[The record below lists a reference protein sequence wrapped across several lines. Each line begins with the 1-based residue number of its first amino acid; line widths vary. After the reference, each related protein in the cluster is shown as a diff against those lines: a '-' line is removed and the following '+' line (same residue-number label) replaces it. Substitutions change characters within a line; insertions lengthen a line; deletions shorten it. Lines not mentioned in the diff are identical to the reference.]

1 MAIEQQQTVTLAST
15 EVSDAYQVE
24 LTVRDSLS
32 GALATVSLTWSQ
44 TQDLVDE
51 LLARNGEAVS
61 AYWEDRGRPA
71 VEHGFDVDVT
81 VWDGTG
87 SVEALARPSHVH
99 DTQGNCLKNRDGA
112 LCSEPVLGFAVINAE
127 MPGAICRDCS
137 EGKHGA
143 CIGSA
148 YAERDGEI
156 VEVACACT
164 ADGHRGRS

>member
-1 MAIEQQQTVTLAST
+1 MAIERQQTITAVDT

-24 LTVRDSLS
+24 MTVRDDLTGQS
-32 GALATVSLTWSQ
+32 ATVSLSWSE

-61 AYWEDRGRPA
+61 AFWEDQGRTLA
-71 VEHGFDVDVT
+71 VHGFDLNLR
-81 VWDGTG
+81 
-87 SVEALARPSHVH
+87 E
-99 DTQGNCLKNRDGA
+99 
-112 LCSEPVLGFAVINAE
+112 
-127 MPGAICRDCS
+127 AICRDCF

-148 YAERDGEI
+148 HVERGEEI
-156 VEVACACT
+156 DEVDCGCT